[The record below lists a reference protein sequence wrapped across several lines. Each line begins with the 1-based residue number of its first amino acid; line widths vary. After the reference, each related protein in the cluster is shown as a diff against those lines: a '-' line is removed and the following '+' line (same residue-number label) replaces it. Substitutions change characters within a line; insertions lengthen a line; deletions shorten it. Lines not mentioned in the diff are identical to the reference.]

1 MPLDRLIER
10 ILHDAR
16 ERAERIISEA
26 QMHRMEMIS
35 DANRAAEE
43 RHTRQ
48 INVARNAAEVEKKQ
62 RVTMAV
68 LDARKVILV
77 EKQALIQEVFDR
89 VLKAFVELPE
99 EKYVGLLVDMLTAAA
114 GENNGELVLSPG
126 DRERVGE
133 RIVSMANAILEE
145 SGKRGRVALSKKTRD
160 IVGGFIL
167 HMDGI
172 EINNSLDTLIGSRR
186 LELEPQ
192 VVEILFGGSAKESR
206 F

>member
-16 ERAERIISEA
+16 ERAERIVSEA
-26 QMHRMEMIS
+26 QMRRMEMIS
-35 DANRAAEE
+35 EANRTAEE

-48 INVARNAAEVEKKQ
+48 INTARRAAEEEKKQ

-68 LDARKVILV
+68 LDARKVILE
-77 EKQALIQEVFDR
+77 EKQELIQEVFDR
-89 VLKAFVELPE
+89 ALKAFVELPE
-99 EKYVGLLVDMLTAAA
+99 EKCIELLVDMLTAAA
-114 GENNGELVLSPG
+114 GEKNGELVLSPG

-133 RIVSMANAILEE
+133 EIVSRANCALEE
-145 SGKRGRVALSKKTRD
+145 SGKHGRVTLSKTTRD
-160 IVGGFIL
+160 IASGFIL

-172 EINNSLDTLIGSRR
+172 EINNSLEAQINSKR

-192 VVEILFGGSAKESR
+192 VVEILFGGSAKGSR

>member
-16 ERAERIISEA
+16 ERAERIVSEA
-26 QMHRMEMIS
+26 QMRRMEMIS
-35 DANRAAEE
+35 EARRTAED

-48 INVARNAAEVEKKQ
+48 INTARRAAEEEKKQ

-68 LDARKVILV
+68 LDARKVILG
-77 EKQALIQEVFDR
+77 EKQELIQEVFDR
-89 VLKAFVELPE
+89 ALKAFVELPE
-99 EKYVGLLVDMLTAAA
+99 EKYIELLVDMLTAAA
-114 GENNGELVLSPG
+114 GEKNGELVLSPG

-133 RIVSMANAILEE
+133 RIVSTANAILEE
-145 SGKRGRVALSKKTRD
+145 SGKRGRVTLSTMTRD
-160 IVGGFIL
+160 IAGGFIL

-172 EINNSLDTLIGSRR
+172 EINNSFEAQINSRR
-186 LELEPQ
+186 LELELQ
-192 VVEILFGGSAKESR
+192 VVEILFGGSAKGSR